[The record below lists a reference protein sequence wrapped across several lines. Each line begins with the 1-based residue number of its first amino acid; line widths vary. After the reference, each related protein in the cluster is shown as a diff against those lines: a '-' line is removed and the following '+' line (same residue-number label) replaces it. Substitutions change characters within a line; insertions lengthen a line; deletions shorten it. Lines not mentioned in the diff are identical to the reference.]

1 MCFFKEI
8 FLSISIFVFLYSI
21 YKYFVNKD
29 NKYQTIQNY
38 VLFLILSFLTCFS
51 FPSFVFYFFL
61 DIFILLSYKN
71 HLLAVGVF
79 LSCVLFFCFFSI
91 NFSFFLVLLG
101 LFIGYFLIYI
111 YFSGQKRVFDDKFL
125 YFKGFMISFWYFS
138 NFHFTFFSFSILF
151 SLLIIEDIFL
161 LHLNPIVYKKKEV
174 MMSEVEDSLF
184 KITHEIK
191 NPIAVCK
198 GYLDMIDLKNPDK
211 ASKYISI
218 IQNEISRTLIIM
230 DDFLSLKKLKINK
243 DIMDFNLLL
252 EDIKKTMYFLL
263 KEHQCTLEIPN
274 CDDEVY
280 IMADYDRLKQ
290 VLINLLKNSLE
301 ASSNHIRIT
310 TKIRRNQLMVTI
322 QDTGCGISKENLP
335 HLGELFFTTKNLG
348 SGVGVHLS
356 QKIIRL
362 HLGKL
367 SYTSKLGYG
376 TKVKIL
382 LPIEEKRD

>member
-8 FLSISIFVFLYSI
+8 FLSISVFVFLYSI

-29 NKYQTIQNY
+29 KKYQTIQSY

-51 FPSFVFYFFL
+51 FSSFVYYFFL

-71 HLLAVGVF
+71 YLLMIGVF
-79 LSCVLFFCFFSI
+79 LSCVLFFCFFSV
-91 NFSFFLVLLG
+91 NFSCFFVLIG

-111 YFSGQKRVFDDKFL
+111 YFSSQKRMFDDKFL

-138 NFHFTFFSFSILF
+138 NCHFTFFSFFVLF
-151 SLLIIEDIFL
+151 SLFIIEDILL
-161 LHLNPIVYKKKEV
+161 LHLNPIIYKKEEV

-198 GYLDMIDLKNPDK
+198 GYLDMIDLKNPNK
-211 ASKYISI
+211 ASKYLSI
-218 IQNEISRTLIIM
+218 IQNEISRTLTIM
-230 DDFLSLKKLKINK
+230 DDFLSLKRLKINK

-274 CDDEVY
+274 CDDE
-280 IMADYDRLKQ
+280 IFITADYDRLKQ
-290 VLINLLKNSLE
+290 VFINLLKNSLE
-301 ASSNHIRIT
+301 ASSTHILIT
-310 TKIRRNQLMVTI
+310 TKITKNYLKVII
-322 QDTGCGISKENLP
+322 QDTGSGISKDNLP
-335 HLGELFFTTKNLG
+335 HLGELFFTTKNVG
-348 SGVGVHLS
+348 TGVGVHLS
-356 QKIIRL
+356 KEIIRL
-362 HLGKL
+362 HYGKIT
-367 SYTSKLGYG
+367 YTSKLGNG
-376 TKVKIL
+376 TKVQIL
-382 LPIEEKRD
+382 LPIK